1 MKSKVSARYIFMKN
15 RNRLT
20 AIAGI
25 LIVLAFA
32 AKWLFKSETAES
44 GLLLAASLIGGFPI
58 AASAWQALKVKVIS
72 IDLLVTL
79 AILGAFV
86 IQEFEE
92 SAIVAF
98 LFLFGAY
105 LEQKTL
111 AKTRSAIKELVEIV
125 PETALRQTED
135 GDFEEVDLDDLDE
148 GDILLVKTGG
158 KIPVDGEVVFG
169 SGTANEASITGE
181 SMPLGKKPGDPVYAG
196 TILENG
202 TIRIKAEKVGD
213 ETTFG
218 KIIELVEE
226 AQDSKSH
233 AERLIDRFSKYYTP
247 VVLFL
252 AIIVGLISQDLELAV
267 TILVLGCPGA
277 LVIGVPVSNVAGI
290 GNGAKQG
297 ILFKGSEVITKFSKV
312 DTIMFDKTGT
322 LTYGDPRVSQVKKY
336 GQGQLAEQL
345 LVSVEKESAHP
356 LAKAITGYYEDL
368 EAKEVEASQVLQ
380 GGGIVA
386 QVAGQQVLVGNRY
399 LLDQYHVPVTKEMGK
414 DMEEL
419 ASAGNSLVLVAVNGQ
434 LELALGLKDEIRAGV
449 KEDLAALKKL
459 GVKNLLLLSGDN
471 QKTVD
476 LVAEE
481 LGLTEAY
488 GQLLP
493 EDKAEFV
500 KKRQAAGE
508 IVAFVGD
515 GINDSPSLA
524 RADIGIAMGSGT
536 DVAIETSNVVLMNGS
551 FDRIPRALA
560 LAKAT
565 RWNMIENITIALA
578 VVAVLLVSVL
588 ASSWMNMAIGM
599 FVHEGSI
606 LVVILNAMRLLAYQ
620 SKLQKSRKLIEN
632 NFSQAAGP
640 YTKGIES
647 IQ

>member
-1 MKSKVSARYIFMKN
+1 MQKWLMKN

-20 AIAGI
+20 AATGI

-111 AKTRSAIKELVEIV
+111 AKTRSAIKELVEMV
-125 PETALRQTED
+125 PETALRQTAD

-158 KIPVDGEVVFG
+158 KIPVDGEVVSG

-226 AQDSKSH
+226 AQDSKSQ

-247 VVLFL
+247 VVLLL

-399 LLDQYHVPVTKEMGK
+399 LLDQYHVPVTKEMER

-565 RWNMIENITIALA
+565 RRNMIENITIALA

-606 LVVILNAMRLLAYQ
+606 LIVILNAMRLLAYR

>member
-1 MKSKVSARYIFMKN
+1 MKN

-20 AIAGI
+20 AATGI

-32 AKWLFKSETAES
+32 AKWLFKSEAAES

-111 AKTRSAIKELVEIV
+111 AKTRSAIKELVEMV
-125 PETALRQTED
+125 PETALRQTAD

-148 GDILLVKTGG
+148 GDIVLVKTGG
-158 KIPVDGEVVFG
+158 KIPVDGEVVSG

-181 SMPLGKKPGDPVYAG
+181 SMPLDKKPGDPVYAG

-202 TIRIKAEKVGD
+202 TIRIEAEKVGD

-226 AQDSKSH
+226 AQDSKSQ

-247 VVLFL
+247 VVLLL

-368 EAKEVEASQVLQ
+368 EAKDVEASQVLQ

-386 QVAGQQVLVGNRY
+386 QVAGQQVLVGNHY
-399 LLDQYHVPVTKEMGK
+399 LLDQYHVPVAKQMER

-565 RWNMIENITIALA
+565 RRNMIENITIALA

-606 LVVILNAMRLLAYQ
+606 LIVILNAMRLLAYR

>member
-1 MKSKVSARYIFMKN
+1 MQKWLMKN

-20 AIAGI
+20 AITGI

-32 AKWLFKSETAES
+32 AKWLFKSETGAS

-58 AASAWQALKVKVIS
+58 GIEAWQALKVKVIS

-111 AKTRSAIKELVEIV
+111 AKTRSAIKELVEMV

-226 AQDSKSH
+226 AQDSKSQ

-247 VVLFL
+247 VVLLL

-399 LLDQYHVPVTKEMGK
+399 LLDQYHVPVTKEMEK

-419 ASAGNSLVLVAVNGQ
+419 AAAGNSLVLLAVNGQ
-434 LELALGLKDEIRAGV
+434 LELALGLKDEIRVGV

-493 EDKAEFV
+493 ENKAEFV

-565 RWNMIENITIALA
+565 RRNMIENITIALA
-578 VVAVLLVSVL
+578 VVAVLLASVL

-606 LVVILNAMRLLAYQ
+606 LVVILNAMRLLAYR

>member
-1 MKSKVSARYIFMKN
+1 MKN

-20 AIAGI
+20 AATGI

-32 AKWLFKSETAES
+32 AKWLFKSEAAES

-111 AKTRSAIKELVEIV
+111 AKTRSAIKELVEMV
-125 PETALRQTED
+125 PETALRQTAD

-148 GDILLVKTGG
+148 GDIVLVKTGG
-158 KIPVDGEVVFG
+158 KIPVDGEVVSG

-181 SMPLGKKPGDPVYAG
+181 SMPLDKKPGDPVYAG

-202 TIRIKAEKVGD
+202 TIRIEAEKVGD

-226 AQDSKSH
+226 AQDSKSQ
-233 AERLIDRFSKYYTP
+233 AERLIDCFSKYYTP
-247 VVLFL
+247 VVLLL

-399 LLDQYHVPVTKEMGK
+399 LLDQYHVPVAKQMER

-565 RWNMIENITIALA
+565 RRNMIENITIALA

-606 LVVILNAMRLLAYQ
+606 LIVILNAMRLLAYR

>member
-1 MKSKVSARYIFMKN
+1 MKN

-20 AIAGI
+20 AATGI

-32 AKWLFKSETAES
+32 AKWLFKSEAAES

-111 AKTRSAIKELVEIV
+111 AKTRSAIKELVEMV
-125 PETALRQTED
+125 PETALRQTAD

-148 GDILLVKTGG
+148 GDIVLVKTGG
-158 KIPVDGEVVFG
+158 KIPVDGEVVSG

-181 SMPLGKKPGDPVYAG
+181 SMPLDKKPGDPVYAG

-202 TIRIKAEKVGD
+202 TIRIEAEKVGD

-226 AQDSKSH
+226 AQDSKSQ

-247 VVLFL
+247 VVLLL

-386 QVAGQQVLVGNRY
+386 QVAGQQVLVGNCY
-399 LLDQYHVPVTKEMGK
+399 LLDQYHVPVTKQMER

-459 GVKNLLLLSGDN
+459 DVKNLLLLSGDN

-481 LGLTEAY
+481 LDLTEAY

-500 KKRQAAGE
+500 KRRQAAGE

-565 RWNMIENITIALA
+565 RRNMIENITIALA

-606 LVVILNAMRLLAYQ
+606 LVVILNAMRLLAYR

>member
-1 MKSKVSARYIFMKN
+1 MQKWLMKN

-20 AIAGI
+20 AITGI
-25 LIVLAFA
+25 LIVLAFT
-32 AKWLFKSETAES
+32 AKWLFKSETGAS
-44 GLLLAASLIGGFPI
+44 GLLLVASLIGGFPI

-86 IQEFEE
+86 IQKFEE

-111 AKTRSAIKELVEIV
+111 AKTRSAIKELVEMV
-125 PETALRQTED
+125 PETALRQTEA

-158 KIPVDGEVVFG
+158 KIPVDGEVVSG

-226 AQDSKSH
+226 AQDSKSQ

-247 VVLFL
+247 VVLLL

-399 LLDQYHVPVTKEMGK
+399 LLDQYHVPVTKEMEK

-449 KEDLAALKKL
+449 KEDLVALKKL

-493 EDKAEFV
+493 EDKVEFV

-524 RADIGIAMGSGT
+524 RADIGMAMGSGT

-565 RWNMIENITIALA
+565 RRNMIENITIALA

>member
-1 MKSKVSARYIFMKN
+1 MQKWLMKN

-20 AIAGI
+20 AATGI

-32 AKWLFKSETAES
+32 AKWLFKGEAAES

-111 AKTRSAIKELVEIV
+111 AKTRSAIKELVEMV
-125 PETALRQTED
+125 PETALRQTAD

-148 GDILLVKTGG
+148 GDIVLVKTGG
-158 KIPVDGEVVFG
+158 KIPVDGEVVSG

-181 SMPLGKKPGDPVYAG
+181 SMPLDKKPGDPVYAG

-202 TIRIKAEKVGD
+202 TIRIEAEKVGD

-226 AQDSKSH
+226 AQDSKSQ

-247 VVLFL
+247 VVLLL

-386 QVAGQQVLVGNRY
+386 QVAGQQVLVGNHY
-399 LLDQYHVPVTKEMGK
+399 LLDQYHVPVAKQMER

-565 RWNMIENITIALA
+565 RRNMIENITIALA

-599 FVHEGSI
+599 FIHEGSI
-606 LVVILNAMRLLAYQ
+606 LIVILNAMRLLAYR

-632 NFSQAAGP
+632 NFSQAAGL

>member
-1 MKSKVSARYIFMKN
+1 MQKWLMKN

-20 AIAGI
+20 AITGI

-105 LEQKTL
+105 LEQRTL
-111 AKTRSAIKELVEIV
+111 AKTRSAIKKLVEMV
-125 PETALRQTED
+125 PETALRQTAD

-148 GDILLVKTGG
+148 GDIILVKTGG
-158 KIPVDGEVVFG
+158 KIPVDGEVVSG

-226 AQDSKSH
+226 AQDSKSQ

-247 VVLFL
+247 VVLLL

-386 QVAGQQVLVGNRY
+386 QVAGRQVLVGNRY
-399 LLDQYHVPVTKEMGK
+399 LLNQYHVPVTKEMEK
-414 DMEEL
+414 NLEEL

-565 RWNMIENITIALA
+565 RRNMIENITIALA

-606 LVVILNAMRLLAYQ
+606 LVVILNAMRLLAYR
-620 SKLQKSRKLIEN
+620 SNLQKSRKLIEN
-632 NFSQAAGP
+632 NFSHATGP
-640 YTKGIES
+640 YTKGLES

>member
-25 LIVLAFA
+25 LIVLAFT
-32 AKWLFKSETAES
+32 AKWLFKSETGAS
-44 GLLLAASLIGGFPI
+44 GLLLVASLIGGFPI

-111 AKTRSAIKELVEIV
+111 AKTRSAIKELVEMV
-125 PETALRQTED
+125 PETALRQTAD

-148 GDILLVKTGG
+148 GDIVLVKTGG
-158 KIPVDGEVVFG
+158 KIPVDGEVVSG

-181 SMPLGKKPGDPVYAG
+181 SMPLDKKPGDPVYAG

-202 TIRIKAEKVGD
+202 TIRIEAEKVGD

-226 AQDSKSH
+226 AQDSKSQ

-247 VVLFL
+247 VVLLL

-399 LLDQYHVPVTKEMGK
+399 LLDQYHVPVTKEMEK

-524 RADIGIAMGSGT
+524 RADIGMAMGSGT

-565 RWNMIENITIALA
+565 RRNMIENITIALA

>member
-1 MKSKVSARYIFMKN
+1 MQKWLMKN

-20 AIAGI
+20 AITGI

-44 GLLLAASLIGGFPI
+44 GLLLVASLIGGFPI
-58 AASAWQALKVKVIS
+58 AATAWQALKVKVIS

-105 LEQKTL
+105 LEQRTL
-111 AKTRSAIKELVEIV
+111 AKTRSAIKKLVEMV
-125 PETALRQTED
+125 PETALQQTAD

-158 KIPVDGEVVFG
+158 KIPVDGEVVSG
-169 SGTANEASITGE
+169 SGAANEASITGE
-181 SMPLGKKPGDPVYAG
+181 SMLLGKKPGDPVYAG

-226 AQDSKSH
+226 AQDSKSQ

-247 VVLFL
+247 VVLLL

-399 LLDQYHVPVTKEMGK
+399 LLDQYHVPVTKEMEK

-419 ASAGNSLVLVAVNGQ
+419 VSAGNSLVLVAVNGQ

-565 RWNMIENITIALA
+565 RRNMIENITIALA

-606 LVVILNAMRLLAYQ
+606 LVVILNAMRLLAYR

>member
-1 MKSKVSARYIFMKN
+1 MQKWLMKN
-15 RNRLT
+15 RNRLM
-20 AIAGI
+20 AITGI

-105 LEQKTL
+105 LEQRTL
-111 AKTRSAIKELVEIV
+111 AKTRSAIKKLVEMV
-125 PETALRQTED
+125 PETALRQTAD

-158 KIPVDGEVVFG
+158 KIPVDGEVVSG

-226 AQDSKSH
+226 AQDSKSQ

-247 VVLFL
+247 VVLLL

-399 LLDQYHVPVTKEMGK
+399 LLDQYHVPVTKEMEK

-565 RWNMIENITIALA
+565 RRNMIENITIALA

-606 LVVILNAMRLLAYQ
+606 LVVILNAMRLLAYR

-632 NFSQAAGP
+632 NFSQATGP
-640 YTKGIES
+640 YTKGSES

>member
-1 MKSKVSARYIFMKN
+1 MQKWLMKN

-20 AIAGI
+20 AITGI

-105 LEQKTL
+105 LEQRTL
-111 AKTRSAIKELVEIV
+111 SKTRSAIKELVEMV
-125 PETALRQTED
+125 PETALRQTAD

-158 KIPVDGEVVFG
+158 KIPVDGEVVSG

-226 AQDSKSH
+226 AQDSKSQ

-247 VVLFL
+247 VVLLL

-399 LLDQYHVPVTKEMGK
+399 LLDQYHVPVTKEMEK
-414 DMEEL
+414 DMEKL

-565 RWNMIENITIALA
+565 RRNMIENITIALA

-606 LVVILNAMRLLAYQ
+606 LVVILNAMRLLAYR

-632 NFSQAAGP
+632 NFSQATGP
-640 YTKGIES
+640 YTKGIEKRKDKKS
-647 IQ
+647 

>member
-1 MKSKVSARYIFMKN
+1 MQKWLMKN

-20 AIAGI
+20 AATGI

-32 AKWLFKSETAES
+32 AKWLFKSEAAES

-111 AKTRSAIKELVEIV
+111 AKTRSAIKELVEMV
-125 PETALRQTED
+125 PETALRQTAD

-148 GDILLVKTGG
+148 GDIVLVKTGG
-158 KIPVDGEVVFG
+158 KIPVDGEVVSG

-181 SMPLGKKPGDPVYAG
+181 SMPLDKKPGDPVYAG

-202 TIRIKAEKVGD
+202 TIRIEAEKVGD

-226 AQDSKSH
+226 AQDSKSQ

-247 VVLFL
+247 VVLLL

-336 GQGQLAEQL
+336 GRGQLAEQL

-399 LLDQYHVPVTKEMGK
+399 LLDQYHVPVTKQMER

-481 LGLTEAY
+481 LDLTEAY

-565 RWNMIENITIALA
+565 RRNMIENITIALA

-606 LVVILNAMRLLAYQ
+606 LFVILNAMRLLAYR

-632 NFSQAAGP
+632 NF
-640 YTKGIES
+640 
-647 IQ
+647 

>member
-1 MKSKVSARYIFMKN
+1 MQKWLMKN

-20 AIAGI
+20 AITGI

-44 GLLLAASLIGGFPI
+44 GLLLAASLIGGFPL

-105 LEQKTL
+105 LEQRTL
-111 AKTRSAIKELVEIV
+111 AKTRSAIKKLVEMV
-125 PETALRQTED
+125 PETALRQTAD

-158 KIPVDGEVVFG
+158 KIPVDGEVVSG

-226 AQDSKSH
+226 AQDSKSQ

-247 VVLFL
+247 VVLLL

-399 LLDQYHVPVTKEMGK
+399 LLDQYHVPVTKEMEK

-565 RWNMIENITIALA
+565 RRNMIENITIALA

-606 LVVILNAMRLLAYQ
+606 LVVILNAMRLLAYR

-632 NFSQAAGP
+632 NFSQATGP
-640 YTKGIES
+640 YTKGSES

>member
-1 MKSKVSARYIFMKN
+1 MKN

-20 AIAGI
+20 AATGI

-32 AKWLFKSETAES
+32 AKWLFKSEAAES

-111 AKTRSAIKELVEIV
+111 AKTRSAIKELVEMV
-125 PETALRQTED
+125 PETALRQTAD

-148 GDILLVKTGG
+148 GDIVLVKTGG
-158 KIPVDGEVVFG
+158 KIPVDGEVVSG

-181 SMPLGKKPGDPVYAG
+181 SMPLDKKPGDPVYAG

-202 TIRIKAEKVGD
+202 TIRIEAEKVGD

-226 AQDSKSH
+226 AQDSKSQ

-247 VVLFL
+247 VVLLL

-386 QVAGQQVLVGNRY
+386 QVAGQQVLVGNHY
-399 LLDQYHVPVTKEMGK
+399 LLDQYHVPVAKQMER

-565 RWNMIENITIALA
+565 RRNMIENITIALA

-606 LVVILNAMRLLAYQ
+606 LIVILNAMRLLAYR

>member
-1 MKSKVSARYIFMKN
+1 MQKWLMKN

-20 AIAGI
+20 AITGI

-105 LEQKTL
+105 LEQRTL
-111 AKTRSAIKELVEIV
+111 AKTRSAIKKLVEMV
-125 PETALRQTED
+125 PETALRQTAD

-158 KIPVDGEVVFG
+158 KIPVDGEVVSG

-226 AQDSKSH
+226 AQDSKSQ

-247 VVLFL
+247 VVLLL

-336 GQGQLAEQL
+336 GQGQPAEQL

-399 LLDQYHVPVTKEMGK
+399 LLDQYHVPVTKEMEK

-565 RWNMIENITIALA
+565 RRNMIENITIALA
-578 VVAVLLVSVL
+578 VVAVLLISLL

-606 LVVILNAMRLLAYQ
+606 LVVILNAMRLLAYR
-620 SKLQKSRKLIEN
+620 SKL
-632 NFSQAAGP
+632 
-640 YTKGIES
+640 
-647 IQ
+647 

>member
-1 MKSKVSARYIFMKN
+1 MQKWLMKN

-20 AIAGI
+20 AATGI

-32 AKWLFKSETAES
+32 AKWLFKSEAAES

-111 AKTRSAIKELVEIV
+111 AKTRSAIKELVEMV
-125 PETALRQTED
+125 PETALRQTAD

-148 GDILLVKTGG
+148 GDIVLVKTGG
-158 KIPVDGEVVFG
+158 KIPVDGEVVSG

-181 SMPLGKKPGDPVYAG
+181 SMPLDKKPGDPVYAG

-202 TIRIKAEKVGD
+202 TIRIEAEKVGD

-226 AQDSKSH
+226 AQDSKSQ

-247 VVLFL
+247 VVLLL

-386 QVAGQQVLVGNRY
+386 QVAGQQVLVGNHY
-399 LLDQYHVPVTKEMGK
+399 LLDQYHVPVAKQMER

-459 GVKNLLLLSGDN
+459 GVKKLILLSGDN

-565 RWNMIENITIALA
+565 RRNMIENITIALA

>member
-1 MKSKVSARYIFMKN
+1 MQKWLMKN

-20 AIAGI
+20 AITGI

-105 LEQKTL
+105 LEQRTL
-111 AKTRSAIKELVEIV
+111 SKTRSAIKELVEMV
-125 PETALRQTED
+125 PETALRQTAD

-158 KIPVDGEVVFG
+158 KIPVDGEVVSG

-226 AQDSKSH
+226 AQDSKSQ

-247 VVLFL
+247 VVLLL

-368 EAKEVEASQVLQ
+368 EAKEVESSQVLQ

-386 QVAGQQVLVGNRY
+386 QVAGRQVLVGNRY
-399 LLDQYHVPVTKEMGK
+399 LLDQYHVPVTKEMEK
-414 DMEEL
+414 NLEEL

-565 RWNMIENITIALA
+565 RRNMIENITIALA

-606 LVVILNAMRLLAYQ
+606 LVVILNAMRLLAYR

-632 NFSQAAGP
+632 NFSQAEDP
-640 YTKGIES
+640 YNKSIES

>member
-1 MKSKVSARYIFMKN
+1 MQKWLMQN

-20 AIAGI
+20 EITGI

-32 AKWLFKSETAES
+32 AKWLFRSETAES

-58 AASAWQALKVKVIS
+58 AESAWQALKVKVIS

-111 AKTRSAIKELVEIV
+111 AKTRSAIKELVEMV
-125 PETALRQTED
+125 PETALRQTAD

-158 KIPVDGEVVFG
+158 KIPVDGEVVSG

-226 AQDSKSH
+226 AQDSKSQ

-247 VVLFL
+247 VVLLL

-368 EAKEVEASQVLQ
+368 EAKEVEASRVLQ

-386 QVAGQQVLVGNRY
+386 QVAGQHVLVGNRY
-399 LLDQYHVPVTKEMGK
+399 LLDQYHVLVTKEMER

-449 KEDLAALKKL
+449 KEDLAALKKQ

-536 DVAIETSNVVLMNGS
+536 DMAIETSNVVLMNGS

-565 RWNMIENITIALA
+565 RRNMIENITIALV
-578 VVAVLLVSVL
+578 VVAVLLISVL

-599 FVHEGSI
+599 FAHEGSI
-606 LVVILNAMRLLAYQ
+606 LVVILNAMRLLAYR

-632 NFSQAAGP
+632 NFS
-640 YTKGIES
+640 
-647 IQ
+647 

>member
-1 MKSKVSARYIFMKN
+1 MQKWLMKN

-20 AIAGI
+20 AITSI

-105 LEQKTL
+105 LEQRTL
-111 AKTRSAIKELVEIV
+111 AKTRSAIKKLVEMV
-125 PETALRQTED
+125 PETALRQTAD

-158 KIPVDGEVVFG
+158 KIPVDGEVVSG
-169 SGTANEASITGE
+169 SRTANEASITGE

-226 AQDSKSH
+226 AQDSKSQ

-247 VVLFL
+247 VVLLL

-399 LLDQYHVPVTKEMGK
+399 LLDQYHVPVTKEMEK

-565 RWNMIENITIALA
+565 RRNMIENITIALA

-606 LVVILNAMRLLAYQ
+606 LVVILNAMRLLAYR

-632 NFSQAAGP
+632 NFSQATGP
-640 YTKGIES
+640 YTKGSES

>member
-1 MKSKVSARYIFMKN
+1 MQKWLMKN

-20 AIAGI
+20 AATGI

-32 AKWLFKSETAES
+32 AKWLFKSEAAES

-58 AASAWQALKVKVIS
+58 ATSAWQALKVKVIS

-111 AKTRSAIKELVEIV
+111 AKTRSAIKELVEMV
-125 PETALRQTED
+125 PETALRQTAD

-148 GDILLVKTGG
+148 GDIVLVKTGG
-158 KIPVDGEVVFG
+158 KIPVDGEVVSG

-181 SMPLGKKPGDPVYAG
+181 SMPLDKKPGDPVYAG

-202 TIRIKAEKVGD
+202 TIRIEAEKVGD

-226 AQDSKSH
+226 AQDSKSQV
-233 AERLIDRFSKYYTP
+233 ERLIDRFSKYYTP
-247 VVLFL
+247 VVLLL

-312 DTIMFDKTGT
+312 NTIMFDKTGT

-399 LLDQYHVPVTKEMGK
+399 LLDQYHVPVTKQMER

-481 LGLTEAY
+481 LDLTEAY

-565 RWNMIENITIALA
+565 RRNMIENITIALA

-606 LVVILNAMRLLAYQ
+606 LIVILNAMRLLAYR

>member
-1 MKSKVSARYIFMKN
+1 MQKWLMKN

-20 AIAGI
+20 AATGI

-32 AKWLFKSETAES
+32 AKWLFKSEAAES

-111 AKTRSAIKELVEIV
+111 AKTRSAIKELVEMV
-125 PETALRQTED
+125 PETALRQTAD

-148 GDILLVKTGG
+148 GDIVLVKTGG
-158 KIPVDGEVVFG
+158 KIPVDGEVVSG

-181 SMPLGKKPGDPVYAG
+181 SMPLDKKPGDPVYAG

-202 TIRIKAEKVGD
+202 TIRIEAEKVGD

-226 AQDSKSH
+226 AQDSKSQ

-247 VVLFL
+247 VVLLL

-386 QVAGQQVLVGNRY
+386 QVAGQQVLVGNHY
-399 LLDQYHVPVTKEMGK
+399 LLDQYHVPVAKQMER

-449 KEDLAALKKL
+449 KEDLAALKK
-459 GVKNLLLLSGDN
+459 KTWLL
-471 QKTVD
+471 
-476 LVAEE
+476 
-481 LGLTEAY
+481 
-488 GQLLP
+488 
-493 EDKAEFV
+493 
-500 KKRQAAGE
+500 
-508 IVAFVGD
+508 
-515 GINDSPSLA
+515 
-524 RADIGIAMGSGT
+524 
-536 DVAIETSNVVLMNGS
+536 
-551 FDRIPRALA
+551 
-560 LAKAT
+560 
-565 RWNMIENITIALA
+565 
-578 VVAVLLVSVL
+578 
-588 ASSWMNMAIGM
+588 
-599 FVHEGSI
+599 
-606 LVVILNAMRLLAYQ
+606 
-620 SKLQKSRKLIEN
+620 
-632 NFSQAAGP
+632 
-640 YTKGIES
+640 
-647 IQ
+647 

>member
-1 MKSKVSARYIFMKN
+1 MQKWLMKN

-20 AIAGI
+20 AATGI

-32 AKWLFKSETAES
+32 AKWLFKGEAAES

-111 AKTRSAIKELVEIV
+111 AKTRSAIEELVEMV
-125 PETALRQTED
+125 PETALRQTAD

-148 GDILLVKTGG
+148 GDIVLVKTGG
-158 KIPVDGEVVFG
+158 KIPVDGEVVSG

-181 SMPLGKKPGDPVYAG
+181 SMPLDKKPGDPVYAG

-202 TIRIKAEKVGD
+202 TIRIEAEKVGD

-226 AQDSKSH
+226 AQDSKSQ

-247 VVLFL
+247 VVLLL
-252 AIIVGLISQDLELAV
+252 AIIVGLIGQDLELAV

-336 GQGQLAEQL
+336 GQSQLAEQL

-399 LLDQYHVPVTKEMGK
+399 LLDQYHVPVTKQMER

-419 ASAGNSLVLVAVNGQ
+419 ASAGNSLVLVVVNGQ

-536 DVAIETSNVVLMNGS
+536 DVAIETSNVVLMSGS

-565 RWNMIENITIALA
+565 RRNMIENITIALA

-606 LVVILNAMRLLAYQ
+606 LIVILNAMRLLAYR

>member
-1 MKSKVSARYIFMKN
+1 MQKWLMKN

-20 AIAGI
+20 AITGI

-105 LEQKTL
+105 LEQRTL
-111 AKTRSAIKELVEIV
+111 SKTRSAIKELVEMV
-125 PETALRQTED
+125 PETALRQTAD

-158 KIPVDGEVVFG
+158 KIPVDGEVVSG

-226 AQDSKSH
+226 AQDSKSQ

-247 VVLFL
+247 VVLLL

-386 QVAGQQVLVGNRY
+386 QVAGRQVLVGNRY
-399 LLDQYHVPVTKEMGK
+399 LLDQYHVPVTKEMEK
-414 DMEEL
+414 DMEKL

-459 GVKNLLLLSGDN
+459 GVKSLLLLSGDN

-565 RWNMIENITIALA
+565 RRNMIENITIALA
-578 VVAVLLVSVL
+578 VVAVLLFSVL

-606 LVVILNAMRLLAYQ
+606 LVVILNAMRLLAYR

-640 YTKGIES
+640 YTKDIES

>member
-1 MKSKVSARYIFMKN
+1 MQKWLMKN

-20 AIAGI
+20 AATGI

-32 AKWLFKSETAES
+32 AKWLFKSEAAES

-111 AKTRSAIKELVEIV
+111 AKTRSAIKELVEMV
-125 PETALRQTED
+125 PETALRQTAD

-148 GDILLVKTGG
+148 GDIVLVKTGG
-158 KIPVDGEVVFG
+158 KIPVDGEVVSG

-181 SMPLGKKPGDPVYAG
+181 SMPLDKKPGDPVYAG

-202 TIRIKAEKVGD
+202 TIRIEAEKVGD

-226 AQDSKSH
+226 AQDSKSQ

-247 VVLFL
+247 VVLLL

-380 GGGIVA
+380 GGGSVA

-399 LLDQYHVPVTKEMGK
+399 LLDQYHVPVTKQMER

-481 LGLTEAY
+481 LDLTEAY

-565 RWNMIENITIALA
+565 RRNMIENITIALA

-606 LVVILNAMRLLAYQ
+606 LFVILNAMRLLAYR

-632 NFSQAAGP
+632 NF
-640 YTKGIES
+640 
-647 IQ
+647 

>member
-1 MKSKVSARYIFMKN
+1 MQKWLMKN

-20 AIAGI
+20 AISGI

-32 AKWLFKSETAES
+32 AKWLFKSETGAS

-111 AKTRSAIKELVEIV
+111 AKTRSAIKELVEMV
-125 PETALRQTED
+125 PETAFRQTED

-158 KIPVDGEVVFG
+158 KIPVDGEVIYG

-226 AQDSKSH
+226 AQDSKSQ

-247 VVLFL
+247 VVLLL

-368 EAKEVEASQVLQ
+368 EAKEVESSQVLQ

-386 QVAGQQVLVGNRY
+386 QVAGRQVLVGNRY
-399 LLDQYHVPVTKEMGK
+399 LLDQYHVPVTKEMEK
-414 DMEEL
+414 NLEEL

-565 RWNMIENITIALA
+565 RRNMIENITIALA

-606 LVVILNAMRLLAYQ
+606 LVVILNAMRLLAYR

-632 NFSQAAGP
+632 NFSQAEDP
-640 YTKGIES
+640 YNKSIES

>member
-1 MKSKVSARYIFMKN
+1 MQKWLMKN

-20 AIAGI
+20 AITGI

-72 IDLLVTL
+72 IDLLVIL

-98 LFLFGAY
+98 LFLLGAY
-105 LEQKTL
+105 LEQRTL
-111 AKTRSAIKELVEIV
+111 AKTRSAIKKLVEMV
-125 PETALRQTED
+125 PETALRQTAD

-158 KIPVDGEVVFG
+158 KIPVDGEVVSG

-226 AQDSKSH
+226 AQDSKSQ

-247 VVLFL
+247 VVLLL

-322 LTYGDPRVSQVKKY
+322 LTYGNPRVSQVKKY

-399 LLDQYHVPVTKEMGK
+399 LLDQYHVPVTKEMEK

-449 KEDLAALKKL
+449 KEDLVALKKL

-493 EDKAEFV
+493 EDKAESV

-565 RWNMIENITIALA
+565 RRNMIENITIALA
-578 VVAVLLVSVL
+578 VVAVLLISLL

-606 LVVILNAMRLLAYQ
+606 LVVILNAMRLLAYR
-620 SKLQKSRKLIEN
+620 SKL
-632 NFSQAAGP
+632 
-640 YTKGIES
+640 
-647 IQ
+647 

>member
-1 MKSKVSARYIFMKN
+1 MQKWLMKN

-20 AIAGI
+20 AITGI

-105 LEQKTL
+105 LEQRTL
-111 AKTRSAIKELVEIV
+111 AKTRSAIKKLVEMV
-125 PETALRQTED
+125 PETALRQTAD

-158 KIPVDGEVVFG
+158 KIPVDGEVVSG

-181 SMPLGKKPGDPVYAG
+181 SMPLGKKTGDPVYAG

-226 AQDSKSH
+226 AQDSKSQ
-233 AERLIDRFSKYYTP
+233 AERLIDCFSKYYTP
-247 VVLFL
+247 VVLLL

-345 LVSVEKESAHP
+345 LLSVEKESAHP

-399 LLDQYHVPVTKEMGK
+399 LLDEYHVPVTKEMEK

-419 ASAGNSLVLVAVNGQ
+419 ASAGNSLVLVAVNGR

-449 KEDLAALKKL
+449 KEDLDALKKL

-565 RWNMIENITIALA
+565 RRNMIENITIALA

-606 LVVILNAMRLLAYQ
+606 LVVILNAMRLLAYR

-632 NFSQAAGP
+632 NFSQATGP

>member
-1 MKSKVSARYIFMKN
+1 MKN

-20 AIAGI
+20 AATGI

-32 AKWLFKSETAES
+32 AKWLFKREAAES

-111 AKTRSAIKELVEIV
+111 AKTRSAIKELVEMV
-125 PETALRQTED
+125 PETALRQTAD

-148 GDILLVKTGG
+148 GDIVLVKTGG
-158 KIPVDGEVVFG
+158 KIPVDGEVVSG

-181 SMPLGKKPGDPVYAG
+181 SMPLDKKPGDPVYAG

-202 TIRIKAEKVGD
+202 TIRIEAEKVGD

-226 AQDSKSH
+226 AQDSKSQ

-247 VVLFL
+247 VVLLL

-399 LLDQYHVPVTKEMGK
+399 LLDQYHVPVTKQMER

-419 ASAGNSLVLVAVNGQ
+419 ASAGNSLVLVDVNGQ

-481 LGLTEAY
+481 LDLTEAY

-565 RWNMIENITIALA
+565 RRNMIENITIALA

-606 LVVILNAMRLLAYQ
+606 LFVILNAMRLLAYR

-632 NFSQAAGP
+632 NF
-640 YTKGIES
+640 
-647 IQ
+647 